1 MSATND
7 TSGTAPGSGLTRR
20 QRYDQRQR
28 RRSIAIAA
36 FSTVIAAAA
45 LIALV
50 PLLPGWDGVRE
61 SFFDGEVL
69 ADSLPD
75 LVRAFVLDLKILAW
89 STPAVLTLSLLV
101 ALARGARSPVL
112 FPLRAVAIAFIDVFR
127 GIPTILV
134 ITLIG
139 FGVPAALDL
148 HRPWNGPVLWG
159 SVALTLSYSA
169 YVAEIIRSG
178 IDGVHESQRAAA
190 RSIGMTAGQTMR
202 SVVLPQAFRSIVPPM
217 MNSFVSL
224 QKDVALISILGP
236 VEVLRRAEIQQSRLF
251 NFTPYVGAAIIFLAC
266 TIPLTRLADSLLAR
280 QRRRTGGTV
289 IA

>member
-1 MSATND
+1 M
-7 TSGTAPGSGLTRR
+7 
-20 QRYDQRQR
+20 
-28 RRSIAIAA
+28 AA
-36 FSTVIAAAA
+36 ASSLVVAAA
-45 LIALV
+45 LVLFV
-50 PLLPGWDGVRE
+50 PRLPGWDGVRD
-61 SFFDGEVL
+61 SFFDGEIL
-69 ADSLPD
+69 RKSFPD
-75 LVRAFVLDLKILAW
+75 LLRAFVLDLKILAW
-89 STPAVLTLSLLV
+89 STPAVLLLSLLV

-112 FPLRAVAIAFIDVFR
+112 FPLRAFAVAFTDVFR

-139 FGVPAALDL
+139 FGIPAALDL

-159 SVALTLSYSA
+159 SVALVLSYTA
-169 YVAEIIRSG
+169 YVSEIIRSG

-202 SVVLPQAFRSIVPPM
+202 TIVLPQAFRAIVPPM

-224 QKDVALISILGP
+224 QKDVALVSVLGP

-266 TIPLTRLADSLLAR
+266 TIPLTRLADWLMAR
-280 QRRRTGGTV
+280 QRRRVGGTLV
-289 IA
+289 T